1 MSWRGRKTCRSERG
15 VVNIIRTAIDAAV
28 SEAIAEHPKYFTPK
42 GLEHAQ
48 TVIVRKV
55 MARLRDG
62 GSDKDESEAHAEEA
76 PKIVFAEAGSAEAV
90 GYANLR
96 LVAGANAPTKV
107 SGDRTV
113 IVPPANCAAVAAF
126 ATLPPRSEWRFAS
139 ERKHLA
145 AWAEFFRDM
154 LPEITRRTIMEERNG
169 VTGALLPWPYPPSKE
184 GKIYD
189 WDSGENTDV

>member
-1 MSWRGRKTCRSERG
+1 M
-15 VVNIIRTAIDAAV
+15 NIIRATIESAV
-28 SEAIAEHPKYFTPK
+28 ADVIVEHPKYFTPK
-42 GLEHAQ
+42 GQEHAK

-55 MARLRDG
+55 MAALRDG
-62 GSDKDESEAHAEEA
+62 GGEKAESETPAEDT
-76 PKIVFAEAGSAEAV
+76 PKIVFADAGSNEAI

-96 LVAGANAPTKV
+96 LVAGANAPTKL
-107 SGDRTV
+107 SGERIV

-154 LPEITRRTIMEERNG
+154 LPEITRRTIMEERSG

-189 WDSGENTDV
+189 WESGE